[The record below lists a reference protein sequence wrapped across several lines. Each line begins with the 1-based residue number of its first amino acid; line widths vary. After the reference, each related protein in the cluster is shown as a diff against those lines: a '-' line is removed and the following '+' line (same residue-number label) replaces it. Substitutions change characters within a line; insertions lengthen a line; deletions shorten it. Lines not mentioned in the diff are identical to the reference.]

1 MVTQDHDAATR
12 LPARRPWLPEL
23 DDSTWRC
30 AQLLGRPV
38 LHGDEVQE
46 LRAMVQGLD
55 APRWQALA
63 RRAVS
68 RRTAPW
74 VLGHIRSL
82 GLAVDPL
89 ARQLLDQGE
98 REAVQRTLE
107 CDQMLFRL
115 APTLLEGADPA
126 CMVLKGRAIE
136 GRAYP
141 AGVMRPMVD
150 VDLLVRPGQR
160 IRVRQALEVLGLR
173 RTWRSRSGHIA
184 MWSAE
189 RGAGAV
195 EVHERPLCPFRFAP
209 MAADTAMAGLNAR
222 AVRGPNGWL
231 EPDPIDHTAFL
242 LIHLLEYIYADMRH
256 LADLALWLRAVRP
269 DPERVVDRLREWQ
282 GLAAGA
288 AAARSVAT
296 WDPEAVD
303 PALLRMATA
312 QAPGRGPQRWVAAGL
327 RTYAGA
333 RVRWTARPHGQWLE
347 AAGLMAH
354 LDRPWRWLASWTPL
368 GPGMTIPK
376 ESED

>member
-1 MVTQDHDAATR
+1 
-12 LPARRPWLPEL
+12 
-23 DDSTWRC
+23 
-30 AQLLGRPV
+30 LLGRPV
-38 LHGDEVQE
+38 LHGDEAQE
-46 LRAMVQGLD
+46 LRTVVQSLD
-55 APRWQALA
+55 AQRWQALA
-63 RRAVS
+63 RRAVG

-82 GLAVDPL
+82 GLPVDPT

-107 CDQMLFRL
+107 CDQVLFRL
-115 APTLLEGADPA
+115 APTLLEGVNPA

-136 GRAYP
+136 ARVYP
-141 AGVMRPMVD
+141 VGVMRPMVD
-150 VDLLVRPGQR
+150 VDVLVRPGQR
-160 IRVRQALEVLGLR
+160 IRVRQALEALGLR

-184 MWSAE
+184 MWSTE
-189 RGAGAV
+189 RGAGTV
-195 EVHERPLCPFRFAP
+195 EVHERPLCPFRFAA
-209 MAADTAMAGLNAR
+209 MASDAAMAGLTAR
-222 AVRGPNGWL
+222 AVRGPTGWL

-256 LADLALWLRAVRP
+256 LADLALWLRVVRP
-269 DPERVVDRLREWQ
+269 DPEQVVDRLREWQ

-288 AAARSVAT
+288 AAALAVAA
-296 WDPEAVD
+296 WDPGAVD
-303 PALLRMATA
+303 PALLQRATA
-312 QAPGRGPQRWVAAGL
+312 EAPGRGPQRWVAAGL